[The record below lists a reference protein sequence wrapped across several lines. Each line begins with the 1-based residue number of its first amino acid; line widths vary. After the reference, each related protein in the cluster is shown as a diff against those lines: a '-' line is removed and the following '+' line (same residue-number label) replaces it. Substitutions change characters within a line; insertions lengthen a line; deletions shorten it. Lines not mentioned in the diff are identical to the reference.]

1 MAKEKALIT
10 CIEMINGILKSISFI
25 RDNTDFVFRIT
36 DNPDSSS
43 QSHIRPKSIKI
54 GRICNKLDESFL

>member
-25 RDNTDFVFRIT
+25 RDNSDFVFRMT

-43 QSHIRPKSIKI
+43 QSFIRPKSIKI
-54 GRICNKLDESFL
+54 GRIWNKLDESFL